1 MILAL
6 LAPLLGPCLLA
17 LSPCAEEPRP
27 APDRVKAAVT
37 ELKEAFSKSDA
48 GPRIRAIEAG
58 ADVADAE
65 VVGHIAKGLDD
76 RDLSVQK
83 AAIEALRFN
92 THKKA
97 LDALQARARQKASK
111 EDLTV
116 YATLIRAVGQHGSL
130 SSIEILTEN
139 PWSTPDAA
147 VLEAKILGL
156 ARIRTNEA
164 VKAVTDLMEI
174 AGPNKIEPFMP
185 SFRLA
190 LWSLTGTDQRGSRD
204 LWLQWYREHKAKLKV
219 APEPSAE
226 PPELA
231 RRWQRYWAKP
241 GTEEAAEPGKRR
253 ERGDK
258 DK

>member
-1 MILAL
+1 MLA
-6 LAPLLGPCLLA
+6 CA
-17 LSPCAEEPRP
+17 LSARAEEPHA

-37 ELKEAFSKSDA
+37 QLKDAFGKSDA
-48 GPRIRAIEAG
+48 GPRIRAIEGG

-65 VVGHIAKGLDD
+65 VVGQIARGLDD
-76 RDLSVQK
+76 RDVTVQK

-92 THKKA
+92 PHKKS
-97 LDALQARARQKASK
+97 LDALQARARQKAAK
-111 EDLTV
+111 EDLTI
-116 YATLIRAVGQHGSL
+116 YAALIRAVGQHGSP
-130 SSIEILTEN
+130 SSIDILTEN

-185 SFRLA
+185 AFRLA
-190 LWSLTGTDQRGSRD
+190 LWSLTGADQRGSRD
-204 LWLQWYREHKAKLKV
+204 LWLRWYRENKSKMKV
-219 APEPSAE
+219 APEPGSE

-241 GTEEAAEPGKRR
+241 GTEEPRESGKRR

-258 DK
+258 ERGEK

>member
-6 LAPLLGPCLLA
+6 LAPLLLT
-17 LSPCAEEPRP
+17 LSPPAEEPRP
-27 APDRVKAAVT
+27 APERVKAAVT
-37 ELKEAFSKSDA
+37 ELKDAFAKPEA
-48 GPRIRAIEAG
+48 GPRIRAIEGG
-58 ADVADAE
+58 ADLADAD
-65 VVGHIAKGLDD
+65 VVAHIAKGLDD
-76 RDLSVQK
+76 RDVAVQK

-92 THKKA
+92 THKKS
-97 LDALQARARQKASK
+97 LDALQARARQKAAK
-111 EDLTV
+111 DDLTV
-116 YATLIRAVGQHGSL
+116 YATLIRAVGQHGSP
-130 SSIEILTEN
+130 SSIDLLTEN
-139 PWSTPDAA
+139 PWSTPDAL

-164 VKAVTDLMEI
+164 VKVVVDLMEI
-174 AGPNKIEPFMP
+174 AGPHKIEPFMP

-190 LWSLTGTDQRGSRD
+190 LWSLTGTDQRGARE
-204 LWLQWYREHKAKLKV
+204 LWLQWYRENKGKLKV
-219 APEPSAE
+219 APEPATE

-241 GTEEAAEPGKRR
+241 GTEAADGPGKRR

>member
-1 MILAL
+1 MFFLAPPAPLLALAL
-6 LAPLLGPCLLA
+6 LLPAP
-17 LSPCAEEPRP
+17 SRAEEPHP
-27 APDRVKAAVT
+27 APERVKAAVT
-37 ELKEAFSKSDA
+37 ELKDAFAKNDA
-48 GPRIRAIEAG
+48 GPRIRAIEGG

-65 VVGHIAKGLDD
+65 VVGLVARGLDD
-76 RDLSVQK
+76 RDVTVQK

-92 THKKA
+92 PHKKA
-97 LDALQARARQKASK
+97 LEALQARARQKAAK

-116 YATLIRAVGQHGSL
+116 YAALIRAVGQHGSP

-156 ARIRTNEA
+156 GRIRTNEA
-164 VKAVTDLMEI
+164 VKAVIDLMEI
-174 AGPNKIEPFMP
+174 AGPQKIEPFMP

-190 LWSLTGTDQRGSRD
+190 LWSLTGTDQRGARE
-204 LWLQWYREHKAKLKV
+204 LWLRWYRDNKSKLKV
-219 APEPSAE
+219 AAEPATE

-241 GTEEAAEPGKRR
+241 GAEEAAETGKRR
-253 ERGDK
+253 ER
-258 DK
+258 